1 MAHEFESGFFVA
13 QGAWHG
19 LGTTLQQAPTTR
31 DAVVQA
37 GLDWRVIEKPC
48 DEDAETTALLQQKQL
63 VRDRDGKVLGTV
75 DCDYTPLQNQDAFR
89 WFDPL
94 IEKGGMSLEAA
105 GSLQGGKRVWVLA
118 KIARTEGRVGLND
131 LIHAYLL
138 LHNSHDGST
147 AVWLQFTPIRV
158 VCMNTL
164 AGAASRRFQDLW
176 KKRSACIP
184 HTDSLQE
191 QMAKVQSLVDLNKLE
206 FQMSVEDY
214 QAMADQEVN
223 EDLLSTY
230 LGSVLGTA
238 QPQQRPEWSQLL
250 TNFERGRGNRGK
262 TLWDAYNA
270 VTEWI
275 DYQQKSSAER
285 RLWSSWFGSGAALRD
300 KAHSEAIALIPKGA
314 ASSTAYNR
322 RQRIIS
328 NRLKRKTLTQEIQ
341 EGIHQ
346 LDAGKYT
353 TYNAQTATTLADRI
367 RSLAKD

>member
-1 MAHEFESGFFVA
+1 M
-13 QGAWHG
+13 
-19 LGTTLQQAPTTR
+19 
-31 DAVVQA
+31 VQA

-48 DEDAETTALLQQKQL
+48 AEKSDTAAPSQQKQL
-63 VRDRDGKVLGTV
+63 VRDLDEKVLGTV

-105 GSLQGGKRVWVLA
+105 GSLQGGRRVWVLA

-131 LIHAYLL
+131 LIHSYLL

-184 HTDSLQE
+184 HTASLQE

-230 LGSVLGTA
+230 LGNVLGTVR
-238 QPQQRPEWSQLL
+238 PQRRPEWSQLL
-250 TNFERGRGNRGK
+250 SNFERGRGNRGR

-275 DYQQKSSAER
+275 DHQQKAPAEQ
-285 RLWSSWFGSGAALRD
+285 RLWSSWFGVGATLRD
-300 KAHSEAIALIPKGA
+300 TAHREAIALVQKGS
-314 ASSTAYNR
+314 ASRPAYDR

-328 NRLKRKTLTQEIQ
+328 DRLKRKTLTQELQ
-341 EGIHQ
+341 ESISQ
-346 LDAGKYT
+346 LSAGKYT
-353 TYNAQTATTLADRI
+353 TYNAQTETTLADRI
-367 RSLAKD
+367 KSLAKD